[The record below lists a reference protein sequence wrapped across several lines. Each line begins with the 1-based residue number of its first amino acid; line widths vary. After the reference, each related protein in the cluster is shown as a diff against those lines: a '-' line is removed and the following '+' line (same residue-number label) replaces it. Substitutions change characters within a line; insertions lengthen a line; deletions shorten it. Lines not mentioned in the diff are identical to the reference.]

1 MNKSIDL
8 VIYTVLTGDKESLGN
23 PLENVVDCDTD
34 LNLKFICFTDN
45 KNLQSD
51 VYEIR
56 FLEDGYLPDDKMSRR
71 PKALPHEYLPEWDWS
86 LYIDNIVKFKRLPR
100 LADINLA
107 SETGFILHRHATR
120 KTPEEEAEVLVY
132 IGYENESI
140 LEKQLDF
147 YGQKAPFNQDDNFGT
162 CTLMMRRHHQADI
175 KYFGRIWWE
184 NILNFSKRDQISF
197 EFSKKMSGIKVS
209 FYDRLIDESDLV
221 YPPANA
227 APGRVKSNFD
237 EKKYAWRNKD
247 IFSGISAKAHFLRS
261 KANDSDYCVKS
272 SMFEFL
278 TYKNNSS
285 LGLIH
290 SPRRNVANH
299 FEQALCS
306 FRKISGNLLL
316 VKTNSDDVISL
327 DDSEF
332 LAASKSFIDFFPF
345 LKFHSIDI
353 EMDNQI
359 RNTDSLRTDGISSD
373 ALVFLNF
380 PAAGFKY
387 FASKYFSALNENSK
401 KGFIFLMATSSL
413 NIEEIGDVS
422 RSLKAILSQD
432 VKGSIFGTS
441 HDSLD
446 ENVQNSCFILS
457 WGS

>member
-1 MNKSIDL
+1 MNRKNSL

-23 PLENVVDCDTD
+23 PLENLVDYDTD
-34 LNLKFICFTDN
+34 LDLKFICFTDN
-45 KNLQSD
+45 KCLQSD
-51 VYEIR
+51 VYELR
-56 FLEDGYLPDDKMSRR
+56 LLENGYLPDDKMSRR

-100 LADINLA
+100 LADIELA
-107 SETGFILHRHATR
+107 AETGFILHRHATR
-120 KTPEEEAEVLVY
+120 KSPEEEAEVLVY
-132 IGYENESI
+132 LGYESESI

-147 YGQKAPFNQDDNFGT
+147 YGQKAPFNQNDNFGT

-175 KYFGRIWWE
+175 RCFGRIWWE

-197 EFSKKMSGIKVS
+197 EFSRKMSGAKVS
-209 FYDRLIDESDLV
+209 YYDRLIDGSDLV

-237 EKKYAWRNKD
+237 EKKYAWRNKNV
-247 IFSGISAKAHFLRS
+247 ISGISAKSHFLRS
-261 KANDSDYCVKS
+261 KANDSDYYVKS

-299 FEQALCS
+299 FEQALHS
-306 FRKISGNLLL
+306 FRKITGNLLI
-316 VKTNSDDVISL
+316 VKTNSTDVISL
-327 DDSEF
+327 DDSESW
-332 LAASKSFIDFFPF
+332 AASKSLIDFFPF
-345 LKFHSIDI
+345 LKFHSISIDSH
-353 EMDNQI
+353 NQVK
-359 RNTDSLRTDGISSD
+359 NTDSLRTDGITCD
-373 ALVFLNF
+373 AMVFLNF

-387 FASKYFSALNENSK
+387 FASKYFSALNEKSK

-422 RSLKAILSQD
+422 RSLRAILSQE
-432 VKGSIFGTS
+432 VRGSIFGTS

-446 ENVQNSCFILS
+446 ESVQNSCFILS